1 MTETAQKLF
10 SPPSRL
16 CIMLISNNPLEMSKL
31 YDIVRQ
37 IKDRKINLV
46 TAFSMSE
53 SIEKASL
60 MRPDCIIVDDTFKK
74 EQIESMV
81 SQVTSRKRTNHASFA
96 LLKSNNYGIAA
107 ANGIQ
112 EFLLKDELSPEKLV
126 RTILSAMRLRQTQ
139 AYLVRT
145 YRVNKRIMKRIIRQR
160 KTRVGQAI
168 ENLTKP
174 FMSLNQPV
182 KAS

>member
-1 MTETAQKLF
+1 
-10 SPPSRL
+10 
-16 CIMLISNNPLEMSKL
+16 MSKI
-31 YDIVRQ
+31 YEVIRQ
-37 IKDRKINLV
+37 VKDRKIRLV
-46 TAFSMSE
+46 TAFSMAE
-53 SIEKASL
+53 SVEKASL
-60 MRPDCIIVDDTFKK
+60 SQPDCIIVDDTFKK

-81 SQVTSRKRTNHASFA
+81 SQITNRKRTNHASFA
-96 LLKSNNYGIAA
+96 LLKSTNYGLSA

-112 EFLLKDELSPEKLV
+112 EFLLKDDLSPEKLV

-168 ENLTKP
+168 ENFTKQI
-174 FMSLNQPV
+174 MSWSRSV
-182 KAS
+182 KVS